1 MVKKMY
7 LYLVTT
13 DSVGNVRDERGGR
26 NALSYLISITRLIS
40 TYSLS
45 FAAIW
50 EVPVSVARVKT
61 RGWEFKIDIV
71 PWVPPRLGY

>member
-26 NALSYLISITRLIS
+26 NALSYLIKVTLNIILYTESDT
-40 TYSLS
+40 
-45 FAAIW
+45 
-50 EVPVSVARVKT
+50 
-61 RGWEFKIDIV
+61 
-71 PWVPPRLGY
+71 LGKKDNFREHR

>member
-26 NALSYLISITRLIS
+26 NALSYLIKVTLTIILYTESDT
-40 TYSLS
+40 
-45 FAAIW
+45 
-50 EVPVSVARVKT
+50 
-61 RGWEFKIDIV
+61 
-71 PWVPPRLGY
+71 LGKKDNFREH